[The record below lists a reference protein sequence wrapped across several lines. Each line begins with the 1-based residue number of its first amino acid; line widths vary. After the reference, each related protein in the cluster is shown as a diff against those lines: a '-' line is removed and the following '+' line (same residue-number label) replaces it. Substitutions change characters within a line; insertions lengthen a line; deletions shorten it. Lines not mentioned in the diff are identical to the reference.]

1 MKYRAFLSAVFG
13 CLMSVCAF
21 SQSPRFLTDT
31 IINNQ
36 PYVHLN
42 NGLIMPRFGIGT
54 FNVPGDS
61 IMADAIS
68 FALKNGYRHIDTA
81 HAYRI
86 ERGVG
91 KGIKESGVPREEI
104 WLTSKIWPTEYGKGK
119 TLEGID
125 KMLERLSVDYI
136 DLLYVHQP
144 VGDWRGAW
152 RDMEK
157 AVEQG
162 KVRSLGI
169 SNFDAADTLFT
180 AVNEWA
186 RIKPVA
192 LQIEL
197 HPYAQREHWQEK
209 AREEDIEVECW
220 FPLGGAMSN
229 GALFKDPVLIDIAKA
244 HGKTPAQII
253 LRWHI
258 QKGFS
263 VIPGATDHGYITEN
277 INIFDFELTPEEME
291 RIHALNKEKR
301 FFNMS
306 LEDKQRILPNMQ
318 IPD

>member
-1 MKYRAFLSAVFG
+1 MIRRTLLTLCA
-13 CLMSVCAF
+13 CLVTIGTFAQKHSEL
-21 SQSPRFLTDT
+21 QDT
-31 IINNQ
+31 TINNQ
-36 PYVHLN
+36 PYVILN
-42 NGLIMPRFGIGT
+42 NGLVMPRFGIGT

-61 IMADAIS
+61 IMADAIC

-81 HAYRI
+81 HAYGI

-91 KGIKESGVPREEI
+91 KGIKESGVPREDI
-104 WLTSKIWPTEYGKGK
+104 WITSKVWPTEYGEGK

-125 KMLERLSVDYI
+125 KMLDRLGVDYI

-157 AVEQG
+157 AVESG

-197 HPYAQREHWQEK
+197 HPYAQREKWQEK
-209 AREEDIEVECW
+209 AAEKNLQVECW

-229 GALFKDPVLIDIAKA
+229 GALFRDPVLMSITEA
-244 HGKTPAQII
+244 HGKTPAQVI

-263 VIPGATDHGYITEN
+263 VIPGATDHGYISEN

-291 RIHALNKEKR
+291 QIHELNKEKR

-306 LEDKQRILPNMQ
+306 LEDKQRILTRAEL
-318 IPD
+318 PD